1 MRRWLSI
8 IIVLG
13 TVIIGFLALY
23 LRTSEDVPFV
33 PEAPPPATIESV
45 SFTSSYEDG
54 VHTITGEA
62 TVGTRC
68 TPLTSRATLTEG
80 VPPVI
85 SVDLTAPVDES
96 VCLRLKTVKEFEVT
110 IEAPEDAPIE
120 LYANTVPVTPVEPS

>member
-13 TVIIGFLALY
+13 TVVIGFIALY

-33 PEAPPPATIESV
+33 PEAPPPATIESLTY
-45 SFTSSYEDG
+45 TSSFEDG

-62 TVGTRC
+62 SVGTRC
-68 TPLTSRATLTEG
+68 TPLTAVATLTEG
-80 VPPVI
+80 VSPVI
-85 SVDLTAPVDES
+85 RVELTAPIDET

-110 IEAPEDAPIE
+110 IEAPEDSPIE
-120 LYANTVPVTPVEPS
+120 FYANTVPITPIEQI

>member
-13 TVIIGFLALY
+13 TVVIGFLVLY

-33 PEAPPPATIESV
+33 LETPPPATIESV
-45 SFTSSYEDG
+45 SFSSSFKNG
-54 VHTITGEA
+54 VRTITGEA
-62 TVGTRC
+62 TVATRC
-68 TPLTSRATLTEG
+68 TPLTALATLTDG

-85 SVDLTAPVDES
+85 RVDLTAPVDES

-110 IEAPEDAPIE
+110 IEAPEDSPIE
-120 LYANTVPVTPVEPS
+120 LYANTASITPVDPS